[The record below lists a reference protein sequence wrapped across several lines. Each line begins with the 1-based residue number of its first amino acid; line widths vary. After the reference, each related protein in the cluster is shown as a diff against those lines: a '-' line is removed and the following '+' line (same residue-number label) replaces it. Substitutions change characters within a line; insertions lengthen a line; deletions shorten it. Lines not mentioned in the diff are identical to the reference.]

1 MLKNFV
7 AFYDGSQRAIEANDM
22 TFAQVSKTGKTD
34 EITIRF
40 TNRHLGYRF
49 AMLLRTSC
57 SNSHK

>member
-1 MLKNFV
+1 M

-22 TFAQVSKTGKTD
+22 TFAQVSKMCKTD

-40 TNRHLGYRF
+40 TNHHLGYRF
-49 AMLLRTSC
+49 ATLLRTSC

>member
-1 MLKNFV
+1 M

-22 TFAQVSKTGKTD
+22 TFAQVSKMCKAD

-40 TNRHLGYRF
+40 TNHHLGYRF
-49 AMLLRTSC
+49 ATLLRTSC